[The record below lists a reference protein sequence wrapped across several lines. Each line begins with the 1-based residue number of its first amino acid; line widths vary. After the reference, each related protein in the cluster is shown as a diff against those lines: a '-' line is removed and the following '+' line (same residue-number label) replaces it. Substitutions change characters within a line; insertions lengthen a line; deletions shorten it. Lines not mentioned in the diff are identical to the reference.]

1 MSDRRTRMGIV
12 RNRRGAALFMML
24 LLSLAIGA
32 IAIGGIL
39 LASGAELS
47 TRYNAKEAELQASAD
62 GGLEVVRDSINRGI
76 FDSLLPVTGYTTLA
90 SNVAVKD
97 ASGNTLPRITQSLYV
112 GRTGGRTG
120 GAATAGQ
127 YGSNFASALSIIS
140 DARGAVAARRMLLT
154 QESWAKFA
162 VAINNWSNGG
172 VMYGC
177 GESVNGPFFSNNNLH
192 IQTGCSSGSGT
203 FFASSVNVVGTFS
216 GAASGRFTQGYHTGV
231 NPVPWPTAARI
242 NLMQQYAQDGDA
254 ANGDY
259 DIAADSANPTMPRV
273 RIEFVTIDVN
283 GNGVIDPD
291 EGFMRVWVANNT
303 AGVTPD
309 TALAYATARRWPWT
323 DGATAVPQHLANA
336 AVSTNANP
344 NMYSRNCGAKVS
356 ITGTDTLEFHTADSV
371 YVAVNA
377 DSGTAVKA
385 RSSVQALL
393 ADSSTRR
400 CYLGGDPHLFPWIT
414 GDTLTPD
421 STTTSVFGFWKKRN
435 QSYTGLNTV
444 RSGDAAYLIPLAA
457 NPNFKGVIFVRGNV
471 ALSGRLRGRVSVFA
485 TGNIVM
491 ADDLLY
497 QNAPGTDC
505 SATGDIFGAIATN
518 NVVIEDNNIQTPF
531 RVAGKVYGGFDDTG
545 DANYNMFLLAAGNG
559 GVTGNWYAEGV
570 LGPGDGT
577 NNSGMLGGEPSTPNA
592 TWDISAINQMCVIE
606 DAATNGCVRV
616 TGGLAE
622 GRIDYATYWG
632 GGQYGWNEAHT
643 YDACGAVN
651 PPPYFPTTGRFV
663 PSRYYEIDPVWL
675 NNIGIASYFTR
686 LQSQ

>member
-1 MSDRRTRMGIV
+1 
-12 RNRRGAALFMML
+12 MML
-24 LLSLAIGA
+24 LLSVAIGA

-47 TRYNAKEAELQASAD
+47 TRYNAKEAELQSSAD
-62 GGLEVVRDSINRGI
+62 GGLEMIRDSLNRGV
-76 FDSLLPVTGYTTLA
+76 FDSLLPVTGFTTLA
-90 SNVAVKD
+90 SSVAVKD
-97 ASGNTLPRITQSLYV
+97 ASGNTMPQITQSLYV

-140 DARGAVAARRMLLT
+140 DVRGAVAARRMLLT

-162 VAINNWSNGG
+162 VAINNWSGSA
-172 VMYGC
+172 MYGC
-177 GESVNGPFFSNNNLH
+177 DESVNGPFFSNTGLI
-192 IQTGCSSGSGT
+192 IQTGCSAGQGT
-203 FFASSVNVVGTFS
+203 FFASSVNVVGSIS
-216 GAASGRFTQGYHTGV
+216 GVASGRYTQGYHTGV
-231 NPVPWPTAARI
+231 TPVPWPTPARI
-242 NLMQQYAQDGDA
+242 GLMQQYAQDGDA
-254 ANGDY
+254 VNGDY

-273 RIEFVTIDVN
+273 HIEFVTIDVN

-291 EGFMRVWVANNT
+291 EGFMRVWVAAYT
-303 AGVTPD
+303 GSTTSD
-309 TALAYATARRWPWT
+309 TALAYSTARRWPWM
-323 DGATAVPQHLANA
+323 DGASASPQHLANA
-336 AVSTNANP
+336 AVSTNADP

-371 YVAVNA
+371 YTAVNA

-421 STTTSVFGFWKKRN
+421 SATTSVFGFWMRRH
-435 QSYTGLNTV
+435 QTYTGADVV
-444 RSGDAAYLIPLAA
+444 RPGDKRYLIPLGA

-471 ALSGRLRGRVSVFA
+471 ALSGRVRGRVSVFA

-531 RVAGKVYGGFDDTG
+531 RVAGKIYGGFDDTG
-545 DANYNMFLLAAGNG
+545 DANYNMFLLAAGSG

-570 LGPGDGT
+570 EGPGDGGT
-577 NNSGMLGGEPSTPNA
+577 NYSMLQGEPATANA
-592 TWDISAINQMCVIE
+592 SWDISAINERCGTAI
-606 DAATNGCVRV
+606 NGCVRV

-622 GRIDYATYWG
+622 GRVDYATYWG
-632 GGQYGWNEAHT
+632 ANYYGWAEAHT

-651 PPPYFPTTGRFV
+651 PPPYFPTTGRFI
-663 PSRYYEIDPVWL
+663 PSRYYEVDPVWL